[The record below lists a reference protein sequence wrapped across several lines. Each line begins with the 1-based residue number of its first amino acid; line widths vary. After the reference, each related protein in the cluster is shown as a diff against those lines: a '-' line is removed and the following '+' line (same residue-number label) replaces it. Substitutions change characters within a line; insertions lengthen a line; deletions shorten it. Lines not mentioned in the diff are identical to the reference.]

1 MDDREVNSQA
11 DASFESAWETA
22 LAQLDE
28 VAELMGLPPGVHE
41 ILRSPKRAL
50 SVSVPFRMD
59 DGTTRVYQG
68 YRVHHNVTRGPA
80 KGGIRYHPQVDL
92 DEVKALAMWMTWKSA
107 IAGIPFGG
115 AKGGVSVNV
124 REHSRSELERMTRRY
139 ASEILP
145 FIGPEKDIPAPDM
158 NTDEQIMSWIMD
170 TYSMNSGFSVPG
182 VVTGKPVAIGGS
194 KGRSGATSRGV
205 MYMLFSTLKQ
215 LGLGIE
221 EVSVAIQGYG
231 KVGGFAA
238 QLLHD
243 AGCRVVAVSDVE
255 GGLYR
260 EKGLDPEA
268 INRHKHEAGSV
279 VGFPAADPIT
289 NQELLEV
296 GCDVLIPAAIEG
308 VVTVKNADRIKAR
321 VVCEAAN
328 GPVTFEGDK
337 ILTDRGIFVVPDIV
351 ANSGGVTVSYFE
363 WVQDIQA
370 YFWSEEEVN
379 DRLRMIMERA
389 FLSVYEMATEKNL
402 TMRQAAHW
410 IGVERVAEAHL
421 TRGLFP

>member
-1 MDDREVNSQA
+1 MGPPSEDTSHDT
-11 DASFESAWETA
+11 AWETA

-28 VAELMGLPPGVHE
+28 VAELMGLAPGVHQ
-41 ILRSPKRAL
+41 ILRSPKRSL

-59 DGTTRVYQG
+59 DGSTRVYQG

-80 KGGIRYHPQVDL
+80 KGGIRYHPDVGL
-92 DEVKALAMWMTWKSA
+92 DEVKALAMWMTWKCA

-115 AKGGVSVNV
+115 AKGGVAVDPK
-124 REHSRSELERMTRRY
+124 ELSRSELERMTRRY

-158 NTDEQIMSWIMD
+158 NTNEEIMSWIMD
-170 TYSMNSGFSVPG
+170 TYSMNSGYSVPG
-182 VVTGKPVAIGGS
+182 VVTGKPVSIGGS
-194 KGRSGATSRGV
+194 KGRAGATSRGV
-205 MYMLFSTLKQ
+205 MYMIFKTLKS
-215 LGLGIE
+215 LGVGID

-231 KVGGFAA
+231 KVGGHAA

-243 AGCRVVAVSDVE
+243 AGCRVVAVSDAY

-268 INRHKHEAGSV
+268 IIRHSNEAGTV
-279 VGFPAADPIT
+279 VGYPGAEPMT
-289 NQELLEV
+289 NAELLEV
-296 GCDVLIPAAIEG
+296 DCDVLVPAAIEG
-308 VVTVKNADRIKAR
+308 VITVKNADAIKAK

-328 GPVTFEGDK
+328 GPITFEGDK
-337 ILTDRGIFVVPDIV
+337 ILHDKGVFVVPDIL

-370 YFWSEEEVN
+370 YFWDEEEVN
-379 DRLRMIMERA
+379 DRLRLIMERA
-389 FLSVYEMATEKNL
+389 FDEVYDLATAKGLSL
-402 TMRQAAHW
+402 RQAAHW
-410 IGVERVAEAHL
+410 IGVGRVAEAHL